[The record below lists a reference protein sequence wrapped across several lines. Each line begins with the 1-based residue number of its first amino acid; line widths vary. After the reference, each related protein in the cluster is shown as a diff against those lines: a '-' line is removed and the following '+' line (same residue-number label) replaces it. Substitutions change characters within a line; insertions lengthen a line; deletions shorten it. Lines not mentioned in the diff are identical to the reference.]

1 MPTAGKTGTAQV
13 FGRNANGS
21 LKADTSWYA
30 SYAPYKNPQ
39 YAVVM
44 MVSQGGFGSST
55 SGAGVKKI
63 YETIFG
69 VQGNTVKPE
78 LALFPKGK
86 PPVKLPKISPAT
98 KPAASILNPEG
109 SIDK

>member
-1 MPTAGKTGTAQV
+1 V
-13 FGRNANGS
+13 FGKNPNGS

-30 SYAPYKNPQ
+30 SFAPAKKPR

-44 MVSQGGFGSST
+44 MVSQGGFGAST
-55 SGAGVKKI
+55 SGAGVKQI
-63 YETIFG
+63 YQTLFG

-98 KPAASILNPEG
+98 KPKASTLNPEG
-109 SIDK
+109 AVAKK